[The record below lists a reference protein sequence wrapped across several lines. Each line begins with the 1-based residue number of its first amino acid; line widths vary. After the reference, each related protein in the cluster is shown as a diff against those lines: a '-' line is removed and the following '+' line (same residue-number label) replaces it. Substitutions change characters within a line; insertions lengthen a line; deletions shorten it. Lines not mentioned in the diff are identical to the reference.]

1 MSIQATTKSTRSIL
15 DRLNTKTIQVPTLPD
30 PAPEE
35 LVSFEDPLEQFTNVL
50 GFVGG
55 EAHLIERP
63 EQATEILSKLDVF
76 SSAKR
81 IASTAPSTQIAPF
94 SATKNSPR
102 TTVQSS
108 VDKA

>member
-1 MSIQATTKSTRSIL
+1 MSIQATTKSKRSIL

-81 IASTAPSTQIAPF
+81 IASTSTAF
-94 SATKNSPR
+94 W
-102 TTVQSS
+102 
-108 VDKA
+108 VDAFAL